1 MTISLRTLPSAAA
14 TAGRGVFV
22 GRAGELAGLEAAAS
36 EARCGQPK
44 VVLVEG
50 EGGIGKSSLLARF
63 ATGLAGAAVLR
74 ASGDEAELLL
84 PYGVVGQLVARPAGH
99 WPPVPAGLGAARRRC
114 WPRG

>member
-50 EGGIGKSSLLARF
+50 EEGIGKSSS
-63 ATGLAGAAVLR
+63 AGAVRDGAGR
-74 ASGDEAELLL
+74 RGGTA
-84 PYGVVGQLVARPAGH
+84 GQ
-99 WPPVPAGLGAARRRC
+99 RR
-114 WPRG
+114 